1 MTNDPAKGVCATRPR
16 AGWRAMGTE
25 RTMHSIERLEF
36 KGPSLSPF
44 IDRWLHAGSSNM
56 AVLEVP
62 LLSGFRADV
71 ESLEQVRGR
80 WWAGAGQGLWTCPG
94 CRFLA
99 LHKMGLCFCF
109 CLTFSQQSW
118 CSGHLRRGRWGGV
131 GSLPQKVL
139 ALWG

>member
-99 LHKMGLCFCF
+99 LHKMGLCFCKNWN
-109 CLTFSQQSW
+109 LSRMY
-118 CSGHLRRGRWGGV
+118 CS
-131 GSLPQKVL
+131 STIM
-139 ALWG
+139 